1 MNPCARPAT
10 RRGARR
16 QPQRTAAATTASAPG
31 RGSTLGTVTAAL
43 QVGRSAA
50 VPDQAIEHRS
60 TDHRAVITGA
70 QLSVIS
76 AKPSTATAA
85 QTSNPHSRPGA
96 HRLPA
101 GSFFGGFRTP
111 ALGSA
116 ARFNDRPA
124 SETLPVTSRSAQSSK
139 SVGF

>member
-1 MNPCARPAT
+1 MPERPGVVTISLWHLRTLARHHGP
-10 RRGARR
+10 
-16 QPQRTAAATTASAPG
+16 
-31 RGSTLGTVTAAL
+31 
-43 QVGRSAA
+43 

-60 TDHRAVITGA
+60 TDHPAVITGA

-96 HRLPA
+96 QRLPA

-124 SETLPVTSRSAQSSK
+124 SETLHGSGRSATSGKSAGLPPKLSFNFRNNGSS
-139 SVGF
+139 